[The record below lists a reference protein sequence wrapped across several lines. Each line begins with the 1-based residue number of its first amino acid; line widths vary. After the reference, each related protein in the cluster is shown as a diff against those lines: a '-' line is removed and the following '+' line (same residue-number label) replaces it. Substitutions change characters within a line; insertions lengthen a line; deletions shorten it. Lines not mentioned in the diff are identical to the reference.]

1 VQGVGVS
8 KLGGKGRARHITRQ
22 GGQGAGLHRGG
33 RVFLGKIGSQHG
45 QEVRAGGPQAGQ
57 QPVAGSDRLGEQVFL
72 GVEVGV
78 EGAARQT
85 GRQHDV
91 VDVGAGIAAQPEQ
104 AGGVA
109 EDFSPSAGG
118 AGGALRHIMMI
129 NISYVDHHIKCL
141 RRWIARRWSRRRARR
156 D

>member
-1 VQGVGVS
+1 VQGVGVGE
-8 KLGGKGRARHITRQ
+8 LGGKRRARHIARQ
-22 GGQGAGLHRGG
+22 GGQGTGLHRGG
-33 RVFLGKIGSQHG
+33 RVFLGEIGSQHG
-45 QEVRAGGPQAGQ
+45 QEVRAGCPQASQ
-57 QPVAGSDRLGEQVFL
+57 QPVAGADRFGEQVFL
-72 GVEVGV
+72 RVEVGV

-104 AGGVA
+104 AGGMA

-118 AGGALRHIMMI
+118 AGSALRHIVMM

-141 RRWIARRWSRRRARR
+141 KR
-156 D
+156 